1 MFISISM
8 NEEKKLPKIW
18 HSQQEK
24 ILKSWGEAA
33 ACYRYMHYQAY
44 CSYKNQSMKF
54 TIPLIIVSTITGT
67 ANFAQE
73 TFPPTVQ
80 PYVPSAIGGLNLITA
95 IATTIMQFLKIN
107 ELMEG
112 HRVASVQYGKVSR
125 TIRLELTLPLTE
137 RTQSGTNMIENMRA
151 EYDRLIEQSPNVPK
165 YIIDA
170 FEKEFPDDNAFFKPE
185 IMHIQPITP
194 FKAIAENTI
203 ITKLKD
209 AVTGTAKRELK
220 NELETIRGNAKAAK
234 KTIKADIEGKQ
245 QRIDEISD
253 LKNKGLV
260 SMKGDLMNEI
270 RRRTELME
278 VVTETPPL
286 EEEEEEA
293 KELETESDKR
303 KSILEKI
310 ITESPKD
317 DSKDKQP

>member
-1 MFISISM
+1 MKNIMFISISM

-18 HSQQEK
+18 HPQQEK

-125 TIRLELTLPLTE
+125 TIRLELTLPLSE

-165 YIIDA
+165 KIIDD
-170 FEKEFPDDNAFFKPE
+170 FEREFPDDNAFFKPE
-185 IMHIQPITP
+185 IMHIQPINP
-194 FKAIAENTI
+194 LKAIEENKI

-209 AVTGTAKRELK
+209 AVGGVAKRELK
-220 NELETIRGNAKAAK
+220 KELDDIRGTTQKIN
-234 KTIKADIEGKQ
+234 KTVKADIEGKQ
-245 QRIDEISD
+245 QRIDELSN
-253 LKNKGLV
+253 LKDQGLV
-260 SMKGDLMNEI
+260 SLKGDLMKEL

-278 VVTETPPL
+278 VITEIPKDET
-286 EEEEEEA
+286 
-293 KELETESDKR
+293 TESK
-303 KSILEKI
+303 
-310 ITESPKD
+310 KD
-317 DSKDKQP
+317 DSQDKQP

>member
-1 MFISISM
+1 MS
-8 NEEKKLPKIW
+8 EEKKLPKIW
-18 HSQQEK
+18 HPQQEK
-24 ILKSWGEAA
+24 ILKAWGEAA

-80 PYVPSAIGGLNLITA
+80 PFVPSAIGGLNLITA

-125 TIRLELTLPLTE
+125 TIRLELTLPLSE
-137 RTQSGTNMIENMRA
+137 RTQNGTNMIENMRA

-165 YIIDA
+165 YIIDS

-203 ITKLKD
+203 MTKLKD
-209 AVTGTAKRELK
+209 AVGGTAKRELK
-220 NELETIRGNAKAAK
+220 KELDDIRGNVQTAK

-245 QRIDEISD
+245 QRINEISD
-253 LKNKGLV
+253 LKEKGLV
-260 SMKGDLMNEI
+260 SLKGDLMKEI

-278 VVTETPPL
+278 VVTEIPKDETDT
-286 EEEEEEA
+286 
-293 KELETESDKR
+293 TES
-303 KSILEKI
+303 S
-310 ITESPKD
+310 KD
-317 DSKDKQP
+317 DSKDKRS

>member
-1 MFISISM
+1 M

-18 HSQQEK
+18 HPQQEK
-24 ILKSWGEAA
+24 ILKAWGEAA

-44 CSYKNQSMKF
+44 CSYKKLSMKF
-54 TIPLIIVSTITGT
+54 TIPLIIVSTVTGT

-73 TFPPTVQ
+73 TFPPSVQ
-80 PYVPSAIGGLNLITA
+80 PFVPSAIGGLNLITA

-125 TIRLELTLPLTE
+125 TIRLELTLPLSE
-137 RTQSGTNMIENMRA
+137 RTLNGTNMIENMRT

-165 YIIDA
+165 KMIDA
-170 FEKEFPDDNAFFKPE
+170 FEREFPDDNAFFKPE

-194 FKAIAENTI
+194 FKAIQENKV

-209 AVTGTAKRELK
+209 AVGGVAKRELK
-220 NELETIRGNAKAAK
+220 KELDEIRGVK
-234 KTIKADIEGKQ
+234 KTVKADIE
-245 QRIDEISD
+245 RIQERKDEISD
-253 LKNKGLV
+253 LKGKGLV
-260 SMKGDLMNEI
+260 SLKGDLMKEL

-278 VVTETPPL
+278 V
-286 EEEEEEA
+286 
-293 KELETESDKR
+293 
-303 KSILEKI
+303 

-317 DSKDKQP
+317 DSQDTPP

>member
-1 MFISISM
+1 M

-18 HSQQEK
+18 HRQQEK
-24 ILKSWGEAA
+24 ILKAWGEAA

-44 CSYKNQSMKF
+44 CSYKNLSMKF
-54 TIPLIIVSTITGT
+54 TIPLIIVSTVTGT

-73 TFPPTVQ
+73 TFPPSVQ
-80 PYVPSAIGGLNLITA
+80 PFVPSAIGGLNLITA

-137 RTQSGTNMIENMRA
+137 RTLSGTNMIENMRT

-165 YIIDA
+165 KMIDA
-170 FEKEFPDDNAFFKPE
+170 FEREFPDDNAFFKPE

-194 FKAIAENTI
+194 FKAIQENKV

-209 AVTGTAKRELK
+209 AVGGVAKRELK
-220 NELETIRGNAKAAK
+220 QELDEIRGVKKAV
-234 KTIKADIEGKQ
+234 KADIERVQERKN
-245 QRIDEISD
+245 EISD
-253 LKNKGLV
+253 LKDKGLV
-260 SMKGDLMNEI
+260 SLKGDLMKEL

-278 VVTETPPL
+278 VVTE
-286 EEEEEEA
+286 
-293 KELETESDKR
+293 
-303 KSILEKI
+303 
-310 ITESPKD
+310 SPKD
-317 DSKDKQP
+317 DSQDTPP

>member
-1 MFISISM
+1 M

-165 YIIDA
+165 YIIDS

>member
-1 MFISISM
+1 M

-18 HSQQEK
+18 HPQQEK

-44 CSYKNQSMKF
+44 CSFKNLSMKF

-80 PYVPSAIGGLNLITA
+80 PFVPSAIGGLNLITA

-112 HRVASVQYGKVSR
+112 HRVASVQYGKISR
-125 TIRLELTLPLTE
+125 TIRLELTFPLSE
-137 RTQSGTNMIENMRA
+137 RTLNGTVMIENMRA

-165 YIIDA
+165 KMIDA
-170 FEKEFPDDNAFFKPE
+170 FEREFPDDNAFFKPE
-185 IMHIQPITP
+185 IMHIQPIIP

-209 AVTGTAKRELK
+209 AVGGAAKRELK
-220 NELETIRGNAKAAK
+220 KELEDIRGNIQTAK
-234 KTIKADIEGKQ
+234 KTIKSDIEGKQ
-245 QRIDEISD
+245 QRVNEIAD
-253 LKNKGLV
+253 LKDKGLV
-260 SMKGDLMNEI
+260 SLKGDLMKEI

-278 VVTETPPL
+278 VVTEIPKEDGEG
-286 EEEEEEA
+286 EEDQ
-293 KELETESDKR
+293 TD
-303 KSILEKI
+303 I
-310 ITESPKD
+310 
-317 DSKDKQP
+317 SK

>member
-1 MFISISM
+1 M

-18 HSQQEK
+18 HPQQEK
-24 ILKSWGEAA
+24 ILKAWGEAA

-80 PYVPSAIGGLNLITA
+80 PFVPSAIGGLNLITA

-125 TIRLELTLPLTE
+125 TIRLELTLPLSE
-137 RTQSGTNMIENMRA
+137 RTQNGTNMIENMRA

-170 FEKEFPDDNAFFKPE
+170 FEKEFPDDNVFFKPE

-203 ITKLKD
+203 MTKLKD
-209 AVTGTAKRELK
+209 AVGGTAKRELK
-220 NELETIRGNAKAAK
+220 KELDDIRGNVNSAK
-234 KTIKADIEGKQ
+234 KTIKSDIEGKQ
-245 QRIDEISD
+245 QRINEISD
-253 LKNKGLV
+253 LKDKGLV
-260 SMKGDLMNEI
+260 SLKGDLMKEL

-278 VVTETPPL
+278 VVTEIPKDESET
-286 EEEEEEA
+286 
-293 KELETESDKR
+293 TES
-303 KSILEKI
+303 
-310 ITESPKD
+310 TKD
-317 DSKDKQP
+317 DSKDKRS

>member
-1 MFISISM
+1 M

-18 HSQQEK
+18 HPQQEK

-44 CSYKNQSMKF
+44 CSFKNLSMKF

-112 HRVASVQYGKVSR
+112 HRVASVQYGKLSR
-125 TIRLELTLPLTE
+125 TIRLELTLPLAE
-137 RTQSGTNMIENMRA
+137 RTQNGTIMIENMRA

-165 YIIDA
+165 QMIDA
-170 FEKEFPDDNAFFKPE
+170 FEREFPDDNAFFKPE
-185 IMHIQPITP
+185 IMHIQPIMP
-194 FKAIAENTI
+194 FKAIQENKVM
-203 ITKLKD
+203 TKLKD
-209 AVTGTAKRELK
+209 AVGGLAKRELK
-220 NELETIRGNAKAAK
+220 KELDEIRGIKG
-234 KTIKADIEGKQ
+234 TVKADIE
-245 QRIDEISD
+245 RIQERKNEISD
-253 LKNKGLV
+253 LKDKGLV
-260 SMKGDLMNEI
+260 SLKGDLMKEL

-278 VVTETPPL
+278 VVTE
-286 EEEEEEA
+286 
-293 KELETESDKR
+293 
-303 KSILEKI
+303 
-310 ITESPKD
+310 SPKD
-317 DSKDKQP
+317 DSQDTPPSQKEQG

>member
-1 MFISISM
+1 MS
-8 NEEKKLPKIW
+8 EEKKLPKIW
-18 HSQQEK
+18 HPQQEK
-24 ILKSWGEAA
+24 ILKAWGEAA

-44 CSYKNQSMKF
+44 CSYKNLSMKF

-80 PYVPSAIGGLNLITA
+80 PFVPSAIGGLNLITA

-125 TIRLELTLPLTE
+125 TIRLELTLPLSE
-137 RTQSGTNMIENMRA
+137 RTQNGTNMIENMRA

-165 YIIDA
+165 KMIDS
-170 FEKEFPDDNAFFKPE
+170 FEREFPDDNAFFKPE
-185 IMHIQPITP
+185 IMHIQPIIP

-209 AVTGTAKRELK
+209 AVGGAAKRELK
-220 NELETIRGNAKAAK
+220 KELEDIRGNIQTAK
-234 KTIKADIEGKQ
+234 KTIKSDIEGKQ
-245 QRIDEISD
+245 QRINEISD
-253 LKNKGLV
+253 LKEKGIV
-260 SMKGDLMNEI
+260 SLKGDLMKEI

-278 VVTETPPL
+278 VVTEIPK
-286 EEEEEEA
+286 EETDT
-293 KELETESDKR
+293 TES
-303 KSILEKI
+303 S
-310 ITESPKD
+310 KD
-317 DSKDKQP
+317 DSKDKQS

>member
-1 MFISISM
+1 MKNIIFISISM

-18 HSQQEK
+18 HPQQEK

-125 TIRLELTLPLTE
+125 TIRLELTLPLSE
-137 RTQSGTNMIENMRA
+137 RTQNGTNMIENMRT

-209 AVTGTAKRELK
+209 AVGGAAKRELK
-220 NELETIRGNAKAAK
+220 KELDDIRGNVQTAK

-245 QRIDEISD
+245 QRINEISD
-253 LKNKGLV
+253 LKDKGLV
-260 SMKGDLMNEI
+260 SLKGDLMKEL

-278 VVTETPPL
+278 VVTEIPKDETDT
-286 EEEEEEA
+286 
-293 KELETESDKR
+293 TES
-303 KSILEKI
+303 S
-310 ITESPKD
+310 KD
-317 DSKDKQP
+317 DSKDKQS

>member
-8 NEEKKLPKIW
+8 SEEKKLPKIW
-18 HSQQEK
+18 HPQQEK
-24 ILKSWGEAA
+24 ILKAWGEAA

-80 PYVPSAIGGLNLITA
+80 PFVPSAIGGLNLITA

-125 TIRLELTLPLTE
+125 TIRLELTLPLSE
-137 RTQSGTNMIENMRA
+137 RTQNGTNMIENMRA

-165 YIIDA
+165 YIIDS

-203 ITKLKD
+203 MTKLKD
-209 AVTGTAKRELK
+209 AVGGTAKRELK
-220 NELETIRGNAKAAK
+220 KELDDIRGNVQTAK
-234 KTIKADIEGKQ
+234 KTIKADIESKQ
-245 QRIDEISD
+245 QRINEISD
-253 LKNKGLV
+253 LKEKGLV
-260 SMKGDLMNEI
+260 SLKGDLMKEI

-278 VVTETPPL
+278 VVTEIPKDETDT
-286 EEEEEEA
+286 
-293 KELETESDKR
+293 TES
-303 KSILEKI
+303 S
-310 ITESPKD
+310 TD
-317 DSKDKQP
+317 DSKDKQS

>member
-1 MFISISM
+1 M

-18 HSQQEK
+18 HPQQEK
-24 ILKSWGEAA
+24 ILKAWGEAA

-44 CSYKNQSMKF
+44 CSFKNLSMKF
-54 TIPLIIVSTITGT
+54 TIPLIIVSTVTGT

-80 PYVPSAIGGLNLITA
+80 PFVPSAIGGLNLITA

-125 TIRLELTLPLTE
+125 TIRLELTLPLSE
-137 RTQSGTNMIENMRA
+137 RTQNGTNMIENMRA

-165 YIIDA
+165 KMIDS
-170 FEKEFPDDNAFFKPE
+170 FEREFPDDNAFFKPE
-185 IMHIQPITP
+185 IMHIQPIIP

-209 AVTGTAKRELK
+209 AVGGAAKRELK
-220 NELETIRGNAKAAK
+220 KELEDIRGNIQTAK
-234 KTIKADIEGKQ
+234 KTIKSDIEGKQ
-245 QRIDEISD
+245 QRINEISE
-253 LKNKGLV
+253 LKDKGIV
-260 SMKGDLMNEI
+260 SLKGDLMKEI

-278 VVTETPPL
+278 VVTEIP
-286 EEEEEEA
+286 
-293 KELETESDKR
+293 KDETD
-303 KSILEKI
+303 
-310 ITESPKD
+310 ITESSID
-317 DSKDKQP
+317 DLRDKQS

>member
-1 MFISISM
+1 M

-18 HSQQEK
+18 HPQQEK

-44 CSYKNQSMKF
+44 CSFKNLSMKF

-80 PYVPSAIGGLNLITA
+80 PFVPSAIGGLNLITA

-112 HRVASVQYGKVSR
+112 HRVASVQYGKISR
-125 TIRLELTLPLTE
+125 TIRLELTLPLSE
-137 RTQSGTNMIENMRA
+137 RTLNGTVMIENMRA

-165 YIIDA
+165 KMIDA
-170 FEKEFPDDNAFFKPE
+170 FEREFPDDNAFFKPE
-185 IMHIQPITP
+185 IMHIQPIIP

-209 AVTGTAKRELK
+209 AVGGAAKRELK
-220 NELETIRGNAKAAK
+220 KELEDIRGNIQTAK
-234 KTIKADIEGKQ
+234 KTIKSDIEGKQ
-245 QRIDEISD
+245 QRVNEIAD
-253 LKNKGLV
+253 LKGKGLV
-260 SMKGDLMNEI
+260 SLKGDLMKEI

-278 VVTETPPL
+278 VVTEIPK
-286 EEEEEEA
+286 EEGEGEE
-293 KELETESDKR
+293 DQPD
-303 KSILEKI
+303 I
-310 ITESPKD
+310 
-317 DSKDKQP
+317 SK

>member
-1 MFISISM
+1 
-8 NEEKKLPKIW
+8 
-18 HSQQEK
+18 
-24 ILKSWGEAA
+24 
-33 ACYRYMHYQAY
+33 MHYQAY

-125 TIRLELTLPLTE
+125 TIRLELTLPLSE

-165 YIIDA
+165 KIIDD
-170 FEKEFPDDNAFFKPE
+170 FEREFPDDNAFFKPE
-185 IMHIQPITP
+185 IMHIQPINP
-194 FKAIAENTI
+194 FKAIEENKI

-209 AVTGTAKRELK
+209 AVGGVAKRELK
-220 NELETIRGNAKAAK
+220 KELDDIRGTKQKIN
-234 KTIKADIEGKQ
+234 KTVKADIEGKQ
-245 QRIDEISD
+245 QRIDELSN
-253 LKNKGLV
+253 LKDQGLV
-260 SMKGDLMNEI
+260 SLKGDLMKEL

-278 VVTETPPL
+278 VITEIPKDET
-286 EEEEEEA
+286 
-293 KELETESDKR
+293 TESK
-303 KSILEKI
+303 
-310 ITESPKD
+310 KD
-317 DSKDKQP
+317 DSQDKQP

>member
-1 MFISISM
+1 M

-18 HSQQEK
+18 HPQQEK

-44 CSYKNQSMKF
+44 CSFKNLSMKF

-80 PYVPSAIGGLNLITA
+80 PFVPSAIGGLNLITA

-112 HRVASVQYGKVSR
+112 HRVASVQYGKISR
-125 TIRLELTLPLTE
+125 TIRLELTLPLSE
-137 RTQSGTNMIENMRA
+137 RTLNGTVMIENMRA

-165 YIIDA
+165 KMIDA
-170 FEKEFPDDNAFFKPE
+170 FEREFPDDNAFFKPE
-185 IMHIQPITP
+185 IMHIQPIIP

-209 AVTGTAKRELK
+209 AVGGAAKRELK
-220 NELETIRGNAKAAK
+220 KELEDIRGNIHTAK
-234 KTIKADIEGKQ
+234 KTIKSDIEGKQ
-245 QRIDEISD
+245 QRVNEIAD
-253 LKNKGLV
+253 LKDKGLV
-260 SMKGDLMNEI
+260 SLKGDLMKEI

-278 VVTETPPL
+278 VVTEIPK
-286 EEEEEEA
+286 EEGEREEDQ
-293 KELETESDKR
+293 TD
-303 KSILEKI
+303 I
-310 ITESPKD
+310 
-317 DSKDKQP
+317 SK

>member
-1 MFISISM
+1 M

-18 HSQQEK
+18 HPQQEK

-44 CSYKNQSMKF
+44 CSFKNLSMKF

-112 HRVASVQYGKVSR
+112 HRVASVQYGKLSR
-125 TIRLELTLPLTE
+125 TIRLELTLPLAE
-137 RTQSGTNMIENMRA
+137 RTQNGTIMIENMRA

-165 YIIDA
+165 QMIDA
-170 FEKEFPDDNAFFKPE
+170 FEREFPDDNAFFKPE
-185 IMHIQPITP
+185 IMHIQPIMP
-194 FKAIAENTI
+194 FKAIQENKVM
-203 ITKLKD
+203 TKLKD
-209 AVTGTAKRELK
+209 AVGGVAKRELK
-220 NELETIRGNAKAAK
+220 KELDEIRGIKG
-234 KTIKADIEGKQ
+234 TIKSDIERVQERKN
-245 QRIDEISD
+245 EISD
-253 LKNKGLV
+253 LKDKGLV
-260 SMKGDLMNEI
+260 SLKGDLMKEL

-278 VVTETPPL
+278 VVTE
-286 EEEEEEA
+286 
-293 KELETESDKR
+293 
-303 KSILEKI
+303 
-310 ITESPKD
+310 SPKD
-317 DSKDKQP
+317 DSQDTPPSQKEQG

>member
-1 MFISISM
+1 M

-18 HSQQEK
+18 HPQQEK

-44 CSYKNQSMKF
+44 CSFKNLSMKF

-80 PYVPSAIGGLNLITA
+80 PFVPSAIGGLNLITA

-112 HRVASVQYGKVSR
+112 HRVASVQYGKISR
-125 TIRLELTLPLTE
+125 TIRLELTLPLSE
-137 RTQSGTNMIENMRA
+137 RTLNGTVMIENMRA

-165 YIIDA
+165 KMIDA
-170 FEKEFPDDNAFFKPE
+170 FEREFPDDNAFFKPE
-185 IMHIQPITP
+185 IMHIQPIIP

-209 AVTGTAKRELK
+209 AVGGAAKRELK
-220 NELETIRGNAKAAK
+220 KELEDIRGNIQTAK
-234 KTIKADIEGKQ
+234 KTIKSDIEGKQ
-245 QRIDEISD
+245 QRVNEIAD
-253 LKNKGLV
+253 LKDKGLV
-260 SMKGDLMNEI
+260 SLKGDLMKEI

-278 VVTETPPL
+278 VVTEIPK
-286 EEEEEEA
+286 EEGEGE
-293 KELETESDKR
+293 
-303 KSILEKI
+303 
-310 ITESPKD
+310 
-317 DSKDKQP
+317 

>member
-18 HSQQEK
+18 LPQQEK

-44 CSYKNQSMKF
+44 CSFKNLSMKF

-80 PYVPSAIGGLNLITA
+80 PFVPSAIGGLNLITA

-112 HRVASVQYGKVSR
+112 HRVASVQYGKISR
-125 TIRLELTLPLTE
+125 TIRLELTLPLSE
-137 RTQSGTNMIENMRA
+137 RTQNGTNMIENMRA

-165 YIIDA
+165 KMIDS
-170 FEKEFPDDNAFFKPE
+170 FEREFPDDNAFFKPE
-185 IMHIQPITP
+185 IMHIQPIIP

-209 AVTGTAKRELK
+209 AVGGAAKRELK
-220 NELETIRGNAKAAK
+220 KELEDIRGNIQTAK
-234 KTIKADIEGKQ
+234 KTIKSDIEGKQ
-245 QRIDEISD
+245 QRINEISE
-253 LKNKGLV
+253 LKDKGIV
-260 SMKGDLMNEI
+260 SLKGDLMKEI

-278 VVTETPPL
+278 VVTEIP
-286 EEEEEEA
+286 
-293 KELETESDKR
+293 KDETD
-303 KSILEKI
+303 
-310 ITESPKD
+310 ITESSTD
-317 DSKDKQP
+317 DSKDKQS

>member
-1 MFISISM
+1 MKNIIFISISM
-8 NEEKKLPKIW
+8 SVEKKLPKIW
-18 HSQQEK
+18 HPQQEK

-73 TFPPTVQ
+73 TFPPSVQ
-80 PYVPSAIGGLNLITA
+80 PFVPSAIGGLNLITA

-125 TIRLELTLPLTE
+125 TIRLELTLPLSE
-137 RTQSGTNMIENMRA
+137 RTQDGTNMIENMRA

-165 YIIDA
+165 YIIDS

-185 IMHIQPITP
+185 IMHIQPINP
-194 FKAIAENTI
+194 FKAIEENKV

-209 AVTGTAKRELK
+209 AVGGVAKRELK
-220 NELETIRGNAKAAK
+220 KELDEIRGVKN
-234 KTIKADIEGKQ
+234 TVKADIEGIQK
-245 QRIDEISD
+245 RKNEISD
-253 LKNKGLV
+253 LKGKGLV
-260 SMKGDLMNEI
+260 NLKGDLMKEL

-278 VVTETPPL
+278 VVTE
-286 EEEEEEA
+286 
-293 KELETESDKR
+293 
-303 KSILEKI
+303 
-310 ITESPKD
+310 SPKD
-317 DSKDKQP
+317 DSQDTPP

>member
-18 HSQQEK
+18 HPQQEK

-125 TIRLELTLPLTE
+125 TIRLELTLPLSE

-165 YIIDA
+165 KIIDD
-170 FEKEFPDDNAFFKPE
+170 FEREFPDDNAFFKPE
-185 IMHIQPITP
+185 IMHIQPINP
-194 FKAIAENTI
+194 FKAIEENKI

-209 AVTGTAKRELK
+209 AVGGVAKRELK
-220 NELETIRGNAKAAK
+220 KELDDIRGTTQKIN
-234 KTIKADIEGKQ
+234 KTVKADIEGKQ
-245 QRIDEISD
+245 QRIDELSN
-253 LKNKGLV
+253 LKDQGLV
-260 SMKGDLMNEI
+260 SLKGDLMKEL

-278 VVTETPPL
+278 VITEIPKDET
-286 EEEEEEA
+286 
-293 KELETESDKR
+293 TESK
-303 KSILEKI
+303 
-310 ITESPKD
+310 KD
-317 DSKDKQP
+317 DSQDKQP